1 MKRFIVLVSRDIP
14 GPMKPTGG
22 GGALQRH
29 VSSSPLISFLH
40 LAPNPPPLILL
51 LPFFFNVRVDLQKE
65 KQRKK
70 ARERKRGRK
79 RKCIEMSYNKSK
91 QLPVNFRHASRS
103 SNATPQPGTIRGST
117 ISDLWS
123 FPDSLSL
130 PFATNNETLT
140 WNFRTVLLWTIAYT
154 NAGKLKLSW
163 NKNSNRSTYR
173 KMCTNDEYGGNG
185 FVKKDSK
192 KNLRRK
198 FTISRLF
205 RFPPSFL
212 HQVYRTN

>member
-1 MKRFIVLVSRDIP
+1 MCIFLSYVVVKIRTSFRVIVPCFLATLKPLLIYRFFSFSSSDGRRRFVYKGMKRFIVLVSRDIP

-22 GGALQRH
+22 GGGPLQRH

-117 ISDLWS
+117 ISDL
-123 FPDSLSL
+123 
-130 PFATNNETLT
+130 
-140 WNFRTVLLWTIAYT
+140 
-154 NAGKLKLSW
+154 
-163 NKNSNRSTYR
+163 
-173 KMCTNDEYGGNG
+173 
-185 FVKKDSK
+185 
-192 KNLRRK
+192 
-198 FTISRLF
+198 
-205 RFPPSFL
+205 
-212 HQVYRTN
+212 